1 MKFNYTNILLQL
13 IIFINSSFI
22 ILTQM
27 NNVRQPV
34 KILIQFICLL
44 SFLSTVINLNVP
56 KALRMFH

>member
-44 SFLSTVINLNVP
+44 SFLSTVINFYNYLKVE
-56 KALRMFH
+56 KD

>member
-1 MKFNYTNILLQL
+1 MKFNHTNILLQL

-44 SFLSTVINLNVP
+44 SFLSTVINFYNYLKVD
-56 KALRMFH
+56 KD

>member
-1 MKFNYTNILLQL
+1 MKFTYTNILLQL

-44 SFLSTVINLNVP
+44 SFLSTVINFYNYLKVD
-56 KALRMFH
+56 KD

>member
-1 MKFNYTNILLQL
+1 MKFNNTNILLQL

-44 SFLSTVINLNVP
+44 SFLSTVINFYNYLKVD
-56 KALRMFH
+56 KD

>member
-44 SFLSTVINLNVP
+44 SFLPTVINFYNYLKVD
-56 KALRMFH
+56 KD

>member
-1 MKFNYTNILLQL
+1 MKFNHTNILLQL

-27 NNVRQPV
+27 NNIRQPV

-44 SFLSTVINLNVP
+44 SFLSTVINFYNYLKVD
-56 KALRMFH
+56 KD

>member
-27 NNVRQPV
+27 NNLRQPV

-44 SFLSTVINLNVP
+44 SFLSTVINFYNYLKVD
-56 KALRMFH
+56 KD

>member
-1 MKFNYTNILLQL
+1 MKFNYKNILLQL

-44 SFLSTVINLNVP
+44 SFLSTVINFYNYLKVD
-56 KALRMFH
+56 KD

>member
-44 SFLSTVINLNVP
+44 SFLSTVINFYNYLQVD
-56 KALRMFH
+56 KD

>member
-44 SFLSTVINLNVP
+44 SFLYTVINFYNYLKVD
-56 KALRMFH
+56 KD

>member
-1 MKFNYTNILLQL
+1 MKFTYTNILLQL

-27 NNVRQPV
+27 NNIRQPV

-44 SFLSTVINLNVP
+44 SFLSTVINFYNYLKVD
-56 KALRMFH
+56 KD

>member
-1 MKFNYTNILLQL
+1 MKFSYTNILLQL

-44 SFLSTVINLNVP
+44 SFLSTVINFYNYLKVD
-56 KALRMFH
+56 KD

>member
-44 SFLSTVINLNVP
+44 SFISTVINFYNYLKVD
-56 KALRMFH
+56 KD

>member
-44 SFLSTVINLNVP
+44 SFFSTVINFYNYLKVD
-56 KALRMFH
+56 KD

>member
-27 NNVRQPV
+27 NNIRQPV

-44 SFLSTVINLNVP
+44 SFLSTVINFYNYLKVD
-56 KALRMFH
+56 KD

>member
-1 MKFNYTNILLQL
+1 MKFNYTNIFLQL

-44 SFLSTVINLNVP
+44 SFLSTVINFYNYLKVD
-56 KALRMFH
+56 KD

>member
-1 MKFNYTNILLQL
+1 MKFTYTNILLQL

-27 NNVRQPV
+27 NNIRQPV

-44 SFLSTVINLNVP
+44 SILSTVINFYNYLKVD
-56 KALRMFH
+56 KD

>member
-44 SFLSTVINLNVP
+44 SFLSTVINFYNY
-56 KALRMFH
+56 LRVDKD

>member
-27 NNVRQPV
+27 NTVRQPV

-44 SFLSTVINLNVP
+44 SFLSTVINFYNYLKVD
-56 KALRMFH
+56 KD

>member
-1 MKFNYTNILLQL
+1 MNFNYTNILLQL

-44 SFLSTVINLNVP
+44 SFLSTVINFYNYLKVD
-56 KALRMFH
+56 KD

>member
-44 SFLSTVINLNVP
+44 SFLSTVIKFYNYLKVD
-56 KALRMFH
+56 KD

>member
-27 NNVRQPV
+27 NNVRQPI

-44 SFLSTVINLNVP
+44 SFLSTVINFYNYLKVD
-56 KALRMFH
+56 KD

>member
-22 ILTQM
+22 ILTQI

-44 SFLSTVINLNVP
+44 SFLSTVINFYNYLKVD
-56 KALRMFH
+56 KD

>member
-44 SFLSTVINLNVP
+44 SFLSTVINLYNYLKVD
-56 KALRMFH
+56 KD

>member
-27 NNVRQPV
+27 NNVRQPA

-44 SFLSTVINLNVP
+44 SFLSTVINFYNYLKVD
-56 KALRMFH
+56 KD

>member
-44 SFLSTVINLNVP
+44 SFLSTVINFYNYLKVD
-56 KALRMFH
+56 KD

>member
-1 MKFNYTNILLQL
+1 MKLNYTNILLQL

-44 SFLSTVINLNVP
+44 SFLSTVINFYNYLKVD
-56 KALRMFH
+56 KD

>member
-44 SFLSTVINLNVP
+44 SFLSTVINFYNHLKVD
-56 KALRMFH
+56 KD

>member
-1 MKFNYTNILLQL
+1 MKFSYTNILLQL
-13 IIFINSSFI
+13 IIFINYSFI

-44 SFLSTVINLNVP
+44 SFLSTVINFYNYLKVD
-56 KALRMFH
+56 KD

>member
-34 KILIQFICLL
+34 KILIQFICLF
-44 SFLSTVINLNVP
+44 SFLSTVINFYNYLKVD
-56 KALRMFH
+56 KD

>member
-44 SFLSTVINLNVP
+44 SFLSTVINFYNYLKVD
-56 KALRMFH
+56 KY

>member
-13 IIFINSSFI
+13 TIFINSSFI

-44 SFLSTVINLNVP
+44 SFLSTVINFYNYLKVD
-56 KALRMFH
+56 KD